1 MDRISSSSVVV
12 VAGWITMV
20 IEPIVRRR
28 LSPVSDGSM
37 NEVADAR
44 ETVRRENARDY
55 HLVDTVIIV
64 IVIVIA
70 SRNLIAAR
78 RDRRGPYPVRR
89 LTSPN
94 NNAVHPYAA
103 AERRRRGFRVSRIN
117 LLSLISRD
125 RLLDRR
131 RLAITIMERSLGL
144 RIWSQDSF
152 CRGSSR
158 YWKSRYSAGNW
169 RCPSFFNK
177 KEHAFDNADL
187 IALRRVAPSDR
198 ETIGCDIVIDTS
210 MFA

>member
-20 IEPIVRRR
+20 IESIVRRR

-78 RDRRGPYPVRR
+78 RGRRALIPFDDYQHRR
-89 LTSPN
+89 ITTPFIHMRLPN
-94 NNAVHPYAA
+94 GGDADSAY
-103 AERRRRGFRVSRIN
+103 RG
-117 LLSLISRD
+117 
-125 RLLDRR
+125 
-131 RLAITIMERSLGL
+131 
-144 RIWSQDSF
+144 
-152 CRGSSR
+152 
-158 YWKSRYSAGNW
+158 
-169 RCPSFFNK
+169 
-177 KEHAFDNADL
+177 
-187 IALRRVAPSDR
+187 
-198 ETIGCDIVIDTS
+198 
-210 MFA
+210 